1 MCDDRYWPREDE
13 TEKTTARVDGAQEI
27 IDGAEVRNAMDACA
41 TARAA
46 GKKVQ

>member
-13 TEKTTARVDGAQEI
+13 TENTTARVDGAQEI
-27 IDGAEVRNAMDACA
+27 IDGAEVRNAMDAYA
-41 TARAA
+41 AARAA

>member
-1 MCDDRYWPREDE
+1 MCDDRYLPREDE

-27 IDGAEVRNAMDACA
+27 IDGTEVRNAMDACA
-41 TARAA
+41 AARAA